1 MKRKSDFKL
10 TSDTDEIKQVM
21 ELEETENGK

>member
-10 TSDTDEIKQVM
+10 TSDTDEIKQVI

>member
-10 TSDTDEIKQVM
+10 TSDIDEIKQVI